1 MVLLSAMLSAQ
12 RKAAGSL
19 IGKGG
24 RIREVPVPPG
34 LIAEIE
40 DDLMRFGFGLAAN
53 ALGYQATSLP
63 ARFDANMRT
72 PPP

>member
-1 MVLLSAMLSAQ
+1 MLGAQ
-12 RKAAGSL
+12 RKVTGTL

-24 RIREVPVPPG
+24 RSRELPVPPD
-34 LIAEIE
+34 LIAELE
-40 DDLMRFGFGLAAN
+40 DDLMRPGFGLAAN
-53 ALGYQATSLP
+53 ALGYQATSLL